1 MAETIIQPPNS
12 CRPRRT
18 GSGAVAWRVWV
29 PHAGRVELML
39 AHDRVA
45 MTKDEDGFFTTEI
58 HGAGAGDRYG
68 YSIDGGPPRPDPC
81 ATHQPDG
88 VHRLSALS
96 FPEDFV
102 WRHEGPRI
110 GRPDLILY
118 EIHIG
123 TFTDAGTFD
132 AAIGRLD
139 DLVDLGIN
147 AIEVMPVAQFPG
159 SRGWGYDGVHPYATQ
174 HRYGGPEA
182 FQRFIDAAH
191 GRGLAVILDVVF
203 NHLGPEGNYLNEFGP
218 YFTDRYPTPWG
229 PAFHFDGPES
239 RPVRDWVLDCV
250 WQWIHD
256 FRLDGLRLDAVH
268 AIHDATTPHLLTEI
282 NELAARAAAARGGRA
297 LMIAESL
304 LNDVVM
310 VTPAEQGGH
319 GFDAEWNDDFHH
331 AITAWMTGERHA
343 KYADY
348 GEVEKIATVFRE
360 TFYLDGRDSRYHGGP
375 WGKPAGK
382 TPGDRFIIAL
392 QDHDH
397 VGNRASGDRLST
409 QVDEARL
416 RLGACLTLLSP
427 FLPMLF
433 MGEEYGETRP
443 FLFFCEFS
451 DPRLIE
457 GVRRGRRRDYGLTGE
472 IPDPQSER
480 TFRESR
486 LSWDWSRDDR
496 RTLRHLYRDLIALRK
511 REPGLRESGARREVI
526 LDGNLLRVERGAG
539 LTVIYH
545 LGDTPISAEMLPT
558 SDSTVIWRS
567 GSDDAGRLAPFETLV
582 VRSG

>member
-1 MAETIIQPPNS
+1 MSDTRLVSPIS
-12 CRPRRT
+12 RRPE
-18 GSGAVAWRVWV
+18 SVVCRVWA
-29 PHAGRVELML
+29 PRAGRVELVL
-39 AHDRVA
+39 ADERMP
-45 MTKDEDGFFTTEI
+45 MTAESDGWFSAEI
-58 HGAGAGDRYG
+58 RGAKAGDRYG
-68 YSIDGGPPRPDPC
+68 YSLDGGPPRPDPRSR
-81 ATHQPDG
+81 HQPDG
-88 VHRLSALS
+88 VHELSALC

-102 WRHEGPRI
+102 WRHANPVIERA
-110 GRPDLILY
+110 DLILY
-118 EIHIG
+118 ELHPG

-159 SRGWGYDGVHPYATQ
+159 SRGWGYDGVLPFATQ
-174 HRYGGPEA
+174 HSYGGPEA
-182 FQRFIDAAH
+182 FQRFIYAAH

-229 PAFHFDGPES
+229 PAFNFDGPDS

-268 AIHDATTPHLLTEI
+268 AIHDASTPHLLVEI
-282 NELAARAAAARGGRA
+282 NQTAAKAAEARGGRT

-310 VTPAEQGGH
+310 VTPVGRGGH

-331 AITAWMTGERHA
+331 AVAAWMTGERHA
-343 KYADY
+343 KYIDY
-348 GEVEKIATVFRE
+348 GEVEKIATVFRDS
-360 TFYLDGRDSRYHGGP
+360 FYLDGKHSRYHGGP
-375 WGKPAGK
+375 WGKPAGE
-382 TPGDRFIIAL
+382 TGGDRFIIAL

-397 VGNRASGDRLST
+397 IGNRARGDRLST
-409 QVDEARL
+409 LVDGARL

-443 FLFFCEFS
+443 FLFFCEFG
-451 DPRLIE
+451 DARLIE

-472 IPDPQSER
+472 VPDPQSER
-480 TFRESR
+480 TFLESR
-486 LSWDWSRDDR
+486 LSWDWSHDDR
-496 RTLRHLYRDLIALRK
+496 RRLRELYRDLIALRK
-511 REPGLRESGARREVI
+511 REPGLRETGARREI
-526 LDGNLLRVERGAG
+526 ALDHKLLRVTRGDG
-539 LTVIYH
+539 LTVIHH
-545 LGDTPISAEMLPT
+545 LGEADISTESWLTA
-558 SDSTVIWRS
+558 DSTLIWRS
-567 GSDDAGRLAPFETLV
+567 ENGEPDRLGPFETLV
-582 VRSG
+582 FRSG